1 MTKCR
6 KRIVGKASRP
16 SDSARLGLETS
27 LATLDNSIGFPF
39 KSIMSDPYLLSLCW
53 SCKVYVT
60 TNEMVQN

>member
-39 KSIMSDPYLLSLCW
+39 KSNYFRAVSSISMLVMQSVCDD
-53 SCKVYVT
+53 K
-60 TNEMVQN
+60 